1 MMDFIN
7 TVVALALFVGLPAL
21 LVFKLY
27 LLLAKT
33 LAFNREQKELYN
45 RKRMQYMDAQILEI
59 RSKIEFYQNIEDQS
73 PADRRDSVNKGGG
86 KRGNYQKDSHR
97 NS

>member
-7 TVVALALFVGLPAL
+7 TVMTLAIFVGLPAL

-33 LAFNREQKELYN
+33 VEFNRVQKELYN
-45 RKRMQYMDAQILEI
+45 RKMMRYMDAQILEI
-59 RSKIEFYQNIEDQS
+59 QSKIEYYKRIDEDS

-97 NS
+97 NP

>member
-7 TVVALALFVGLPAL
+7 TVMTLALFVGLPAL

-33 LAFNREQKELYN
+33 VAFNREQKELYN

-59 RSKIEFYQNIEDQS
+59 RSKIEFYQNIDEQC

-86 KRGNYQKDSHR
+86 KRGYNQKDSHR
-97 NS
+97 NP